1 MICPTLPSFTAR
13 RPEYVLF
20 FTPLAAVTS
29 KQFRSLGR
37 RDHFCFCMR
46 LQHGMPAALLG
57 RYVCYMQ
64 NLEHG
69 NAKTCLTDG
78 DDWGTKKSV
87 SRWCDSR
94 FCAGSNFFSRFLQCR
109 VLIQHTSF
117 YKAPWPVMTTRTVR
131 NRILRSLIRQQFFRY
146 SRS

>member
-1 MICPTLPSFTAR
+1 
-13 RPEYVLF
+13 
-20 FTPLAAVTS
+20 
-29 KQFRSLGR
+29 
-37 RDHFCFCMR
+37 
-46 LQHGMPAALLG
+46 MPAALLG

-94 FCAGSNFFSRFLQCR
+94 FCVDQISLTVFFNRG
-109 VLIQHTSF
+109 VLI
-117 YKAPWPVMTTRTVR
+117 TVVC
-131 NRILRSLIRQQFFRY
+131 
-146 SRS
+146 